1 MNKYNVHQ
9 IAKTLDKI
17 FTAGFTNEKKILN
30 IQLEDL
36 QNIPDLSAGEV
47 NIIIKLKKAIK
58 NKNLIAFLEESQ
70 IEKGEIKNENIS
82 I

>member
-1 MNKYNVHQ
+1 MK
-9 IAKTLDKI
+9 
-17 FTAGFTNEKKILN
+17 KKILN

-58 NKNLIAFLEESQ
+58 NKNLIAFLAESQ